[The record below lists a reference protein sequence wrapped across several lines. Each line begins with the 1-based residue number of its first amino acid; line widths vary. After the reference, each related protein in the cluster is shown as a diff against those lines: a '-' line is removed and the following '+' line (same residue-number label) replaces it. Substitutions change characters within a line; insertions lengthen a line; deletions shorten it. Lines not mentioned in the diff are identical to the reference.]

1 MKTIPLNRLETEL
14 AQTLNDCMES
24 GETIVVEM
32 PGERLLAIQPLDP
45 TEDDSLIDNLLATNP
60 RFRALVEKSKAGP
73 RKPFPLDPA

>member
-14 AQTLNDCMES
+14 TQTLNDCMES

-45 TEDDSLIDNLLATNP
+45 SEDDSLIDNLLATNP
-60 RFRALVEKSKAGP
+60 KFRAMVEKSKAGP
-73 RKPFPLDPA
+73 RKPFPLGPP